1 MNLPT
6 TNAPALSDALR
17 ARFDA
22 EIKAHPVVLYMKGNQ
37 LFPKCGFSARA
48 LELLK
53 AHGPVHSVDV
63 LAEAEVRDGIKA
75 YSNWPTIP
83 QVYIHGE
90 FVGGSD
96 IVAQLAQSGELAKM
110 IKR

>member
-1 MNLPT
+1 M
-6 TNAPALSDALR
+6 SDELK

-22 EIKAHPVVLYMKGNQ
+22 EIKAHPVVLYMKGNA
-37 LFPKCGFSARA
+37 LFPRCGFSARA

-53 AHGPVHSVDV
+53 PFGPVHTVDV
-63 LAEAEVRDGIKA
+63 LADEAIREGIKK

-83 QVYIHGE
+83 QIYIRGE

-96 IVAQLAQSGELAKM
+96 IVNELASRGELEALVKGS
-110 IKR
+110 